1 MTESSSPA
9 MFAED
14 DFFQISAL
22 QHYVYCPRQCAL
34 IHVEDVWKENVFTVR
49 GDILHEKVDTDTY
62 ESRGTIKTV
71 RGLKIHSFRL
81 GISGRCDVVEFL
93 RQTGP
98 AKRDPAIF
106 KWQTMREMSVAAVG
120 QSFLIVPVE
129 FKAGKP
135 KDDISDKVQL
145 CAQALCLEEMLNTS
159 VKHGAF
165 FYAKIRR
172 RVQVEIDEDLRKQTE
187 EIISSVREIMINK
200 RTPAADYSAK
210 CRNCSLEP
218 VCLPK
223 AMSDR
228 KLKMYLKNLYE
239 KTP

>member
-1 MTESSSPA
+1 MTESSLVK
-9 MFAED
+9 MFNED

-34 IHVEDVWKENVFTVR
+34 IHVEDVWKANVFTVR

-93 RQTGP
+93 RQT
-98 AKRDPAIF
+98 D
-106 KWQTMREMSVAAVG
+106 MSVAA
-120 QSFLIVPVE
+120 VPVE

-145 CAQALCLEEMLNTS
+145 CAQALCLEEMLNAP
-159 VKHGAF
+159 VKQGAF

-172 RVQVEIDEDLRKQTE
+172 RVQVEIDEELRKQTE
-187 EIISSVREIMINK
+187 EIISKVRKLITEK
-200 RTPAADYSAK
+200 RTPEAKFSAK
-210 CRNCSLEP
+210 CRSCSLEP

-228 KLKMYLKNLYE
+228 KLKIYLKNLYSS
-239 KTP
+239 